1 MEPEKKERVSHKD
14 DKTPSTKKGAFLDAA
29 KSSYEPGKVH
39 EISFKAMRPDASK
52 ATGLHPSKLVT
63 IYRKLSEQEYNKLRT
78 ARIYFNVVPSDA
90 AEHEMDVYNIEVP
103 KELYGSRKGPM
114 HNYFIYS
121 SKEQIN
127 ALSPENKA
135 KLKLE
140 LVPLTQLIEKG
151 IGRTQMTNND
161 VKSFLVS
168 AERRLKQKKTTYTKP
183 AVADKEEDDFTA
195 EDRKEAS
202 KFTTQNDVDK
212 LFNKAISSYNNFKDP
227 KSPNFGKAVAKEM
240 FFDVMDEYFKKLGEF
255 TDDPYIMAAV
265 LDLIE
270 PKLAGKMGLFKQFV
284 DYFDKKVGPMKEMS
298 TTGTGAT
305 ATPGEGEGMA
315 TKYAFAGAGADPKKK
330 KKRIPTMKNEALS
343 TYKMFLK
350 HIFNINN

>member
-1 MEPEKKERVSHKD
+1 MEPEKKERINRKD
-14 DKTPSTKKGAFLDAA
+14 DKTPSTKKGAFIDAA

-39 EISFKAMRPDASK
+39 EISFKRMESDAGEKS
-52 ATGLHPSKLVT
+52 GLHSRKVIT
-63 IYRKLSEQEYNKLRT
+63 IYRKLSEQEYNTLKK
-78 ARIYFNVVPSDA
+78 ARIFFTVVPSDA
-90 AEHEMDVYNIEVP
+90 SEHEMDVYNIEVP
-103 KELYGSRKGPM
+103 KELYGSRKGPI
-114 HNYFIYS
+114 HEYFVYS

-127 ALSPENKA
+127 ALSAKNKT

-140 LVPLTQLIEKG
+140 LIPLTQIVEKG

-161 VKSFLVS
+161 IKSFLVS
-168 AERRLKQKKTTYTKP
+168 SERRLKQKKTTVFKP
-183 AVADKEEDDFTA
+183 AVTNKQEDDFTA
-195 EDRKEAS
+195 DDRKEAS
-202 KFTTQNDVDK
+202 NFTTKDYVDR
-212 LFNKAISSYNNFKDP
+212 LFNKAISLYDKFSKNANP
-227 KSPNFGKAVAKEM
+227 IAKEM
-240 FFDVMDEYFKKLGEF
+240 FYDVMDEYFKKLGEF

-265 LDLIE
+265 LDLIK
-270 PKLAGKMGLFKQFV
+270 PKLSSKTGLFKKFV

-298 TTGTGAT
+298 TTGTGAF

-343 TYKMFLK
+343 NYKMFLK

>member
-1 MEPEKKERVSHKD
+1 MEPEKKERISRKD
-14 DKTPSTKKGAFLDAA
+14 DKTPSTKKGAFIDAA

-39 EISFKAMRPDASK
+39 EISFKMMRPNVSK
-52 ATGLHPSKLVT
+52 ATGLHPEKLVT
-63 IYRKLSEQEYNKLRT
+63 IYRKISEQEYNTLKK
-78 ARIYFNVVPSDA
+78 ARIFFNVVPSDDS
-90 AEHEMDVYNIEVP
+90 EHEMDVYNIEVP
-103 KELYGSRKGPM
+103 KELYGSRKGPI
-114 HNYFIYS
+114 HGYFVYS

-127 ALSPENKA
+127 ALSAENKN

-140 LVPLTQLIEKG
+140 LVPLTQIVEKA

-168 AERRLKQKKTTYTKP
+168 SERRLKQKKTTAFKS
-183 AVADKEEDDFTA
+183 AVADKEEDLTA

-202 KFTTQNDVDK
+202 KFTTKDDVDR
-212 LFNKAISSYNNFKDP
+212 LFNKAISLYDKFSKNANP
-227 KSPNFGKAVAKEM
+227 IAKEM
-240 FFDVMDEYFKKLGEF
+240 FYDVMDEYFKKLGEF

-265 LDLIE
+265 LDLIK
-270 PKLAGKMGLFKQFV
+270 PKLSSKTGLFKKFV

-298 TTGTGAT
+298 TTGTGAF

-343 TYKMFLK
+343 NYKMFLK